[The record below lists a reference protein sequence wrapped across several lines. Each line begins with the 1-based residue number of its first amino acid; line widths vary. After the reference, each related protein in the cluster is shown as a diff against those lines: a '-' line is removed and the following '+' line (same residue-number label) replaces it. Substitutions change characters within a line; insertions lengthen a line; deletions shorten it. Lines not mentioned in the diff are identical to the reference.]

1 MQALWAEGA
10 RRFAMPGLAPIGCL
24 PVVITLYSSNAFLE
38 RGCIDR
44 YSTVA
49 RDFNVLLQAELLSL
63 QTRLSKKSPTFIG
76 YINAY
81 DRVIEI
87 IRNGGKSGQY
97 FFLVFST
104 SKLNLQ
110 IGGNFEGGL
119 NWNGCVVNF
128 RVWKSGRWV
137 LWKRILGDVAI
148 L

>member
-10 RRFAMPGLAPIGCL
+10 RRFAMPGLAPMGCL

-44 YSTVA
+44 YSSVA

-63 QTRLSKKSPTFIG
+63 QTRLSQKSPTFIA

-81 DRVIEI
+81 DRVIDI
-87 IRNGGKSGQY
+87 IRDGGKSGQ
-97 FFLVFST
+97 FLFLLRLLL
-104 SKLNLQ
+104 KLNRRM
-110 IGGNFEGGL
+110 GV
-119 NWNGCVVNF
+119 NWIENGCVVNF
-128 RVWKSGRWV
+128 RVWKSGCWL
-137 LWKRILGDVAI
+137 LWKWILGDVAA